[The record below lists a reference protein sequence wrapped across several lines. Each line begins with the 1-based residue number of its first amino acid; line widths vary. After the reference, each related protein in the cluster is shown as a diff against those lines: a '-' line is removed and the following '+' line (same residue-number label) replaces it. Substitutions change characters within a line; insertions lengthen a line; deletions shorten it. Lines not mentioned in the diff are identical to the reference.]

1 MTPSTA
7 ATTAIATP
15 NSLHLPQSSAAKPAK
30 KRKSWGQA
38 LPEPKTNLPPRKR
51 AKTADEKEQRRI
63 ERIKRNRAAAHN
75 SRERKRQ
82 EAERLEVENH
92 ALKLQINA
100 LHQQLAQKDI
110 TLDKC
115 KEILPGGLP
124 QLTQEELASIK
135 VPEESI
141 VSTPS
146 SYDTIDPRAS
156 LAPSSINEDFMTP
169 SIKMEPTS
177 PASQMHKAP
186 SAVHRT
192 SISLD
197 QTQHSAAMLCDL
209 QCRSSENN
217 SPSRWSQIIL
227 YLMHLNIMTFYKS
240 LMVASWTLWPA
251 RMAMMTSQLSVPL
264 TTSSTTTMF
273 TPTTRRMPRHLAA
286 ATTSSAY
293 QTMASRTL
301 FSLLSLL
308 SHRLPT
314 SVTTAQ
320 LFATGPRFQG
330 VSALQA
336 LPFPE
341 SESKQEREVF
351 ERAFVETLGQVAANG
366 YQGRSGRSG
375 DTLGK
380 SSSEERKDSGGIG

>member
-1 MTPSTA
+1 MADGPVLSPPSLLAATTPDPLNMNTPDFTMTPSTA

-197 QTQHSAAMLCDL
+197 QTQHSAVSVEREQQPFKVESDYTLFDASEHHDLLQEPHGSFMDAMA
-209 QCRSSENN
+209 SSYGHDDESTL
-217 SPSRWSQIIL
+217 SPFDNLID
-227 YLMHLNIMTFYKS
+227 YDDVHPNY
-240 LMVASWTLWPA
+240 
-251 RMAMMTSQLSVPL
+251 
-264 TTSSTTTMF
+264 TTD
-273 TPTTRRMPRHLAA
+273 
-286 ATTSSAY
+286 ATTFGGGDD
-293 QTMASRTL
+293 L
-301 FSLLSLL
+301 FSIPNYGLKDTFLAPELTLASAPNLGDY
-308 SHRLPT
+308 S
-314 SVTTAQ
+314 
-320 LFATGPRFQG
+320 ATFCDG
-330 VSALQA
+330 S
-336 LPFPE
+336 
-341 SESKQEREVF
+341 
-351 ERAFVETLGQVAANG
+351 
-366 YQGRSGRSG
+366 
-375 DTLGK
+375 
-380 SSSEERKDSGGIG
+380 